1 MTLIYTPN
9 VSPLISIG
17 TTIYPFNSWIII
29 LTIWVTITIVLIR
42 LNTKKINFFMLV
54 LTALI
59 LILTAFFLVDNFLIM
74 YIFFEISIIPTFFL
88 IMGWGT
94 QPERLLARWYFIIY
108 TIVGSLPIIATLV
121 IIENVKF
128 SLSIRQY
135 YMLISK
141 YPYLYLV
148 QFIPFCVKIPIWGT
162 HLWLPKAHVEA
173 PVRGSIILAGLL
185 LKTGG
190 YGMIKYSIAFAPNL
204 LVINALYSINL
215 WSLLV
220 VSLICLTLVDIKL
233 IIAYTSIAHI
243 ALITMALLTIRDI
256 GLLGAKLMIISHGLI
271 SPLLF
276 ALAYV
281 NYKRA
286 SSRNLLIHKGIITS
300 ITAIWFIGLAGN
312 MAAPT
317 SLNLVG
323 EIFIRFALT
332 KWRILSL
339 IFIGIATIL
348 RASYRLYLYSAIS
361 GYSEKINNPPS
372 SGEKFAMIILLVPA
386 YIIFSCVNIICSRS
400 FKKHL
405 FCKLKML

>member
-1 MTLIYTPN
+1 MGSTA
-9 VSPLISIG
+9 
-17 TTIYPFNSWIII
+17 YPFNYWMIV
-29 LTIWVTITIVLIR
+29 LTIWVTIAIVLIR
-42 LNTKKINFFMLV
+42 LNTKKIRYFLVV

-59 LILTAFFLVDNFLIM
+59 LILTGFFLVDNFLIM

-94 QPERLLARWYFIIY
+94 QPERLLARWYFMLY
-108 TIVGSLPIIATLV
+108 TIVGSLPIIAALI

-128 SLSIRQY
+128 SLNIEMY
-135 YMLISK
+135 YLLIAK

-148 QFIPFCVKIPIWGT
+148 QFIPFCVKIPIWGA

-190 YGMIKYSIAFAPNL
+190 YGIMKYSIAFTPNL
-204 LVINALYSINL
+204 LVINSLYSINL

-220 VSLICLTLVDIKL
+220 VRLICLTLVDIKL
-233 IIAYTSIAHI
+233 IIAYTSIAHM
-243 ALITMALLTIRDI
+243 ALITIALLRIRNI
-256 GLLGAKLMIISHGLI
+256 GLLGAKLIIISHGLI

-276 ALAYV
+276 AIAYI
-281 NYKRA
+281 NYKR
-286 SSRNLLIHKGIITS
+286 SNSRNLVMHKGIIAST
-300 ITAIWFIGLAGN
+300 TAMWFIGLAGN
-312 MAAPT
+312 MAAPP

-332 KWRILSL
+332 KWRMLSL
-339 IFIGIATIL
+339 GFIGIATIL
-348 RASYRLYLYSAIS
+348 RASYSLYLYSAIS
-361 GYSEKINNPPS
+361 GYSDKINNSTS
-372 SGEKFAMIILLVPA
+372 SGEKTAIIMLLTPA

-400 FKKHL
+400 FKKRL
-405 FCKLKML
+405 FCKLKM

>member
-1 MTLIYTPN
+1 MGSTA
-9 VSPLISIG
+9 
-17 TTIYPFNSWIII
+17 YPFNYWMIV
-29 LTIWVTITIVLIR
+29 LTIWVTIAIVLIR
-42 LNTKKINFFMLV
+42 LNTKKIRYFLVV

-59 LILTAFFLVDNFLIM
+59 LILTGFFLVDNFLIM

-94 QPERLLARWYFIIY
+94 QPERLLARWYFMLY
-108 TIVGSLPIIATLV
+108 TIVGSLPIIAALI

-128 SLSIRQY
+128 SLNIEMY
-135 YMLISK
+135 YLLIAK

-148 QFIPFCVKIPIWGT
+148 QFIPFCVKIPIWGA

-190 YGMIKYSIAFAPNL
+190 YGIMKYSIAFTPNL
-204 LVINALYSINL
+204 LVINSLYSINL

-220 VSLICLTLVDIKL
+220 VRLICLTLVDIKL
-233 IIAYTSIAHI
+233 IIAYTSIAHM
-243 ALITMALLTIRDI
+243 ALITIALLRIRNI
-256 GLLGAKLMIISHGLI
+256 GLLGAKLIIISHGLI

-276 ALAYV
+276 AIAYI
-281 NYKRA
+281 NYKR
-286 SSRNLLIHKGIITS
+286 SNSRNLVMHKGIIAST
-300 ITAIWFIGLAGN
+300 TAIWFIGLAGN
-312 MAAPT
+312 MAAPP

-332 KWRILSL
+332 KWRMLSL
-339 IFIGIATIL
+339 GFIGIATIL
-348 RASYRLYLYSAIS
+348 RASYSLYLYSAIS
-361 GYSEKINNPPS
+361 GYSDKINNSPS
-372 SGEKFAMIILLVPA
+372 SGEKTAIIMLLTPA

-400 FKKHL
+400 FKKRL
-405 FCKLKML
+405 FCKLKM

>member
-1 MTLIYTPN
+1 MGSTA
-9 VSPLISIG
+9 
-17 TTIYPFNSWIII
+17 YPFNYWMIV
-29 LTIWVTITIVLIR
+29 LTIWVTIAIVLIR
-42 LNTKKINFFMLV
+42 LNTKKIRYFLVV

-59 LILTAFFLVDNFLIM
+59 LILTGFFLVDNFLIM

-94 QPERLLARWYFIIY
+94 QPERLLARWYFMLY
-108 TIVGSLPIIATLV
+108 TIVGSLPIIAALI

-128 SLSIRQY
+128 SLNIEMY
-135 YMLISK
+135 YLLIAK

-148 QFIPFCVKIPIWGT
+148 QFIPFCVKIPIWGA

-190 YGMIKYSIAFAPNL
+190 YGIMKYSIAFTPNL
-204 LVINALYSINL
+204 LVINSLYSINL

-220 VSLICLTLVDIKL
+220 VRLICLTLVDIKL
-233 IIAYTSIAHI
+233 IIAYTSIAHM
-243 ALITMALLTIRDI
+243 ALITIALLRIRNI
-256 GLLGAKLMIISHGLI
+256 GLLGAKLIIISHGLI

-276 ALAYV
+276 AIAYI
-281 NYKRA
+281 NYKR
-286 SSRNLLIHKGIITS
+286 SNSRNLVMHKGIIAST
-300 ITAIWFIGLAGN
+300 TAMWFIGLAGN
-312 MAAPT
+312 MAAPP

-332 KWRILSL
+332 KWRMLSL
-339 IFIGIATIL
+339 GFIGIATIL
-348 RASYRLYLYSAIS
+348 RASYSLYLYSAIS
-361 GYSEKINNPPS
+361 GYSDKINNSPS
-372 SGEKFAMIILLVPA
+372 SGEKTAIIMLLTPA

-400 FKKHL
+400 FKKRL
-405 FCKLKML
+405 FCKLKM